1 MTALNRKLVRDL
13 GHMWSQALAICL
25 VMACGIATFVMS
37 LCTLAS
43 LEQAQQTYYDRYRF
57 AHVFAHLKRAPASL
71 AERIAELPGVGQVQ
85 TRIVTDV
92 TLDVPGLVEPAVG
105 RLVSVPETA
114 SPTLNNLHLRQ
125 GRLVEKGRSGEVVV
139 GEAFAEAHRLKPGDR
154 ITAILNGR
162 KQSLRI
168 VGIALSPEYVY
179 SIREGE
185 MLPDDKRYGVFWM
198 GYTQLAAA
206 FDMDGAFNDVA
217 LTLTPGASEPEVL
230 RRLDRLT
237 EPYGGIG
244 AFGRTDQVSHK
255 FVDNEMTQ
263 LRSMALIPPAIFLSV
278 TTFLLNVVLARLI
291 STQREQIATLRAFG
305 YTRWE
310 IGWHYLKFV
319 TLLAAFGGILGT
331 VLGAWLGRGLTELY
345 TRFFRFPVFTFFL
358 DAGVVGLAF
367 GLSTCAALLGTFG
380 AIWRA
385 SRLPPAEAMR
395 PEPPAKYRPSLLE
408 RLGLH
413 RFLSST
419 MRMIVRQLERW
430 PTKALLTVTGIAL
443 AVGVLVLG
451 NFVVDSVDYVID
463 FQFFLAQRQDVS
475 IAFVEP
481 TASRVLHEVQHLPG
495 VRRVEP
501 YRSLPARLR
510 WGHRSRRLGILG
522 LETRPQLFR
531 LIDVAES
538 EIQLPADG
546 VVLSAKLAEVLN
558 VGIGDKVV
566 VEVLE
571 GERPVR
577 EVVVA
582 GLVRDF
588 TTLGA
593 YMALPAMHRMMREA
607 DTLSGTFLA
616 VDGQAID
623 QLYRKLKRTPKV
635 ANVNI
640 KRAALESFQK
650 TLAENL
656 LRMKTFNVIF
666 ASIIAFGVVYNSAR
680 ISLSER
686 GRELA
691 TLRVI
696 GFTRTEISFILL
708 GELALL
714 TLIALPLGLLFGYG
728 LSGLAIWALETETQ
742 RFPLVINSSTYAF
755 AATVTMVAALIS
767 GLIVRRRVNQLDLVA
782 VLKSR
787 E

>member
-1 MTALNRKLVRDL
+1 
-13 GHMWSQALAICL
+13 
-25 VMACGIATFVMS
+25 
-37 LCTLAS
+37 
-43 LEQAQQTYYDRYRF
+43 
-57 AHVFAHLKRAPASL
+57 
-71 AERIAELPGVGQVQ
+71 
-85 TRIVTDV
+85 
-92 TLDVPGLVEPAVG
+92 
-105 RLVSVPETA
+105 
-114 SPTLNNLHLRQ
+114 
-125 GRLVEKGRSGEVVV
+125 
-139 GEAFAEAHRLKPGDR
+139 
-154 ITAILNGR
+154 
-162 KQSLRI
+162 
-168 VGIALSPEYVY
+168 
-179 SIREGE
+179 
-185 MLPDDKRYGVFWM
+185 
-198 GYTQLAAA
+198 
-206 FDMDGAFNDVA
+206 
-217 LTLTPGASEPEVL
+217 
-230 RRLDRLT
+230 
-237 EPYGGIG
+237 
-244 AFGRTDQVSHK
+244 
-255 FVDNEMTQ
+255 
-263 LRSMALIPPAIFLSV
+263 
-278 TTFLLNVVLARLI
+278 
-291 STQREQIATLRAFG
+291 
-305 YTRWE
+305 
-310 IGWHYLKFV
+310 
-319 TLLAAFGGILGT
+319 
-331 VLGAWLGRGLTELY
+331 
-345 TRFFRFPVFTFFL
+345 
-358 DAGVVGLAF
+358 
-367 GLSTCAALLGTFG
+367 
-380 AIWRA
+380 
-385 SRLPPAEAMR
+385 
-395 PEPPAKYRPSLLE
+395 
-408 RLGLH
+408 
-413 RFLSST
+413 
-419 MRMIVRQLERW
+419 MIVRQLERW